1 MFFFDSLA
9 IPPMAVGEVAEGS
22 IRSGQDRSQIGKEI
36 DRYRERERERDK
48 QWQRG
53 NRGRKSQKHKW
64 RGKINWDTQ
73 IH

>member
-36 DRYRERERERDK
+36 DRYRERERETNN
-48 QWQRG
+48 G
-53 NRGRKSQKHKW
+53 NGAIEGGRARNTNGVEK
-64 RGKINWDTQ
+64 
-73 IH
+73 

>member
-36 DRYRERERERDK
+36 DRYIERERERERETNN
-48 QWQRG
+48 G
-53 NRGRKSQKHKW
+53 NGAIEGGRARNTNGVEK
-64 RGKINWDTQ
+64 
-73 IH
+73 

>member
-36 DRYRERERERDK
+36 DRYRERERER
-48 QWQRG
+48 QTMATGQ
-53 NRGRKSQKHKW
+53 
-64 RGKINWDTQ
+64 
-73 IH
+73 